1 MISAAAVPLFLM
13 SALGAEVGS
22 WHLIRRHAQNAAD
35 AAAFA
40 GALAVTVGQSPT
52 TQGKAYATKN
62 GFCTTGAGCSAPMS
76 GATQSVSVTAS
87 GTTVTA
93 VVTQNQPK
101 FLASLV
107 LGGGTTP
114 ITAQAVAQVQN
125 PENVCALALSG
136 MKLGGNQNIRGGN
149 CALTSNTTVQ
159 FASTPTFIGSGWAVD
174 ASGGCSPANANCN
187 NPGANVTYNYYQP
200 PTIPPVALTNL
211 ELQSFPSGSGNTNC
225 TSATCPQLSPSP
237 NSQGQLT
244 VSNGGIQNLSCPGAT
259 SCTYVFDKIDVK
271 SGGSLTSCTTQPT
284 PATVLTCTPNAGVNI
299 VIGSGGLSI
308 NGTVN
313 LIANPTN
320 SSKPDL
326 AGVLFYDKEGTSGS
340 PVNVTFNG
348 NSNSIYGGAMF
359 FPHGNV
365 TWSGNAASSNHC
377 TMIVANQ
384 LGFSG
389 TSDINLDYTGCPVTA
404 LPKTQ
409 IVLLVQ

>member
-52 TQGKAYATKN
+52 TEGKAYASKN

-125 PENVCALALSG
+125 PEQVCALALTS

-149 CALTSNTTVQ
+149 
-159 FASTPTFIGSGWAVD
+159 
-174 ASGGCSPANANCN
+174 SP
-187 NPGANVTYNYYQP
+187 
-200 PTIPPVALTNL
+200 
-211 ELQSFPSGSGNTNC
+211 
-225 TSATCPQLSPSP
+225 
-237 NSQGQLT
+237 
-244 VSNGGIQNLSCPGAT
+244 
-259 SCTYVFDKIDVK
+259 
-271 SGGSLTSCTTQPT
+271 
-284 PATVLTCTPNAGVNI
+284 
-299 VIGSGGLSI
+299 
-308 NGTVN
+308 
-313 LIANPTN
+313 
-320 SSKPDL
+320 
-326 AGVLFYDKEGTSGS
+326 
-340 PVNVTFNG
+340 
-348 NSNSIYGGAMF
+348 
-359 FPHGNV
+359 
-365 TWSGNAASSNHC
+365 
-377 TMIVANQ
+377 
-384 LGFSG
+384 
-389 TSDINLDYTGCPVTA
+389 
-404 LPKTQ
+404 
-409 IVLLVQ
+409 